1 MNDSD
6 NAKRPLADTAQ
17 TQESLPGVP
26 TPTVS
31 AAPPADPQT
40 VPPAPE
46 DDGSAPFV
54 PGQLPL
60 PLEREINA
68 SECLRPES
76 SLAEGSEAAPT
87 DACTDGSTPLPHA
100 DEKSAAAH
108 SPTNISAKA
117 PGKTTPEIQA
127 ASTQETESE
136 AASAPQNAPTPEV
149 APLSAA
155 SSSSISFSPTEAATP
170 TAPTASP
177 TPERGFFPLHP
188 IVPTPSGM
196 DPSLGSRI
204 FDLIA
209 RAPWLVLILMLAA
222 QTIFSLD
229 ARALWFSDEVRHADA
244 FRNLLEHGRGVV
256 LQLNGEDY
264 WDKPPLYFWFLR
276 GIYEVIRVEGPVL
289 YFTGAAVSALLYLL
303 SFLLLGRFVERADGR
318 TLLASGI
325 ILFCGGF
332 VYGLLHYARMDFLFS
347 ACIIC
352 AYAALYHALIRP
364 RSFLFSLLAFALAG
378 VACLIKGPLG
388 LALPLAAGIFFVFW
402 RGKPHRLLRLDM
414 ALGLLTACAVVAVW
428 VVLVHLEQGSLDDL
442 IREVWHKQIL
452 ARAGHSFAHK
462 EPFWYYVRLPLLLMP
477 FSLVLFCLPWHRLFS
492 SGVRERFRFL
502 RRPEGEGRAFLWCI
516 ALSALVLLSC
526 LSGKILI
533 YYLPALPAVALLASR
548 AILELSGFRAA
559 LFRRLIALVLV
570 LAGLGLFG
578 ATLVFF
584 GALPAPAGLGL
595 PAWRIT
601 GSSAFYLAAFGL
613 IAAGL
618 FLFMVLKSSRPEG
631 VLLSCALAFTLLSY
645 PLARDVAPAF
655 DAVLSPKG
663 QSLVM
668 KSWMEK
674 GYLPFSYKNYPGI
687 YAYYAG
693 SPVKDIE
700 SLAEL
705 PPMPG
710 EHGVVLAIRRKDL
723 KEWSGR
729 PACFKEVDARYIEHP
744 ERVLLVCPPKEAVP
758 VPGPETPVDSSASSD
773 SAPAPEQ
780 GADPDHAVPANS
792 PPTTDTTGTPDAA
805 TAVPAK
811 NGTFIPWKGCRLPLY
826 KADEAPSPAS
836 LP

>member
-1 MNDSD
+1 MSD
-6 NAKRPLADTAQ
+6 NAERPFAETAQ

-26 TPTVS
+26 TPSVS
-31 AAPPADPQT
+31 PAPPADPRT
-40 VPPAPE
+40 MPPVE
-46 DDGSAPFV
+46 DADDSASLV

-60 PLEREINA
+60 PLESDTNT
-68 SECLRPES
+68 SECRRPECFP
-76 SLAEGSEAAPT
+76 AKGPEAAPT
-87 DACTDGSTPLPHA
+87 DVCADGSVALPHA
-100 DEKSAAAH
+100 HGENATTPWPAE
-108 SPTNISAKA
+108 A
-117 PGKTTPEIQA
+117 PGESVPEDQTPPV
-127 ASTQETESE
+127 QESASE
-136 AASAPQNAPTPEV
+136 AASAPQNVPAPEA
-149 APLSAA
+149 APLPAA
-155 SSSSISFSPTEAATP
+155 SSSSASSPTGAVPPIFPA
-170 TAPTASP
+170 TASAASP
-177 TPERGFFPLHP
+177 APERGFFPLHP
-188 IVPTPSGM
+188 IISTPSGM

-204 FDLIA
+204 FDIIA

-276 GIYEVIRVEGPVL
+276 GIYEVVRVEGPLL

-325 ILFCGGF
+325 ILFCGGY
-332 VYGLLHYARMDFLFS
+332 VYALMHYARMDFLFS

-352 AYAALYHALIRP
+352 SYAALYHALIRP

-402 RGKPHRLLRLDM
+402 RGKPHRLLRLDI
-414 ALGLLTACAVVAVW
+414 ALGLLAACAVVAVW
-428 VVLVHLEQGSLDDL
+428 VVLVYLEQGSLDDL
-442 IREVWHKQIL
+442 IREVWYKQIL
-452 ARAGHSFAHK
+452 ARAANSFAHK

-477 FSLVLFCLPWHRLFS
+477 FSLVLFCLPWNRLFS

-533 YYLPALPAVALLASR
+533 YYLPALPAVALLTGR

-559 LFRRLIALVLV
+559 LFRRLTALVLV

-601 GSSAFYLAAFGL
+601 GSPAFYLVAFGL

-618 FLFMVLKSSRPEG
+618 FLFMVLKNSRPES

-668 KSWMEK
+668 KNWMDK
-674 GYLPFSYKNYPGI
+674 GYLPFSYNNYPGI
-687 YAYYAG
+687 YAYYAEA
-693 SPVKDIE
+693 PVKDIA

-710 EHGVVLAIRRKDL
+710 ERGVVLAIRRKDL
-723 KEWSGR
+723 NEWPGK
-729 PACFKEVDARYIEHP
+729 PDCLKEVDARYIEHP
-744 ERVLLVCPPKEAVP
+744 ERVLLVCPPKEAAP
-758 VPGPETPVDSSASSD
+758 APATEAPQSPPASSG
-773 SAPAPEQ
+773 STPAPEQ
-780 GADPDHAVPANS
+780 GVDPDHAAPANAA
-792 PPTTDTTGTPDAA
+792 PPDSTDTTSTLGTDAA
-805 TAVPAK
+805 PPTK
-811 NGTFIPWKGCRLPLY
+811 NGTFIPWKGCRIPLL
-826 KADEAPSPAS
+826 KADEAPSPTA

>member
-6 NAKRPLADTAQ
+6 NAKQPFGGTAQ
-17 TQESLPGVP
+17 TQEPLPGVP
-26 TPTVS
+26 TPTAS
-31 AAPPADPQT
+31 AAPPADLQT
-40 VPPAPE
+40 VE
-46 DDGSAPFV
+46 DDGSAPLV

-60 PLEREINA
+60 PLEGEANA
-68 SECLRPES
+68 PDVRITPRQ
-76 SLAEGSEAAPT
+76 AT
-87 DACTDGSTPLPHA
+87 DRT
-100 DEKSAAAH
+100 
-108 SPTNISAKA
+108 
-117 PGKTTPEIQA
+117 
-127 ASTQETESE
+127 
-136 AASAPQNAPTPEV
+136 AASAPQDAPTFEA
-149 APLSAA
+149 APASAA
-155 SSSSISFSPTEAATP
+155 SSPQDSSATP
-170 TAPTASP
+170 SAVSSAPD
-177 TPERGFFPLHP
+177 RGFFPLHP

-196 DPSLGSRI
+196 EPSLGSRI

-222 QTIFSLD
+222 QTVFSLD

-244 FRNLLEHGRGVV
+244 FRNLLEHGRGVI

-276 GIYEVIRVEGPVL
+276 GIYEIIRVEGPLL
-289 YFTGAAVSALLYLL
+289 YFTGVAVSALLYLL

-325 ILFCGGF
+325 ILFCGGY
-332 VYGLLHYARMDFLFS
+332 VYGLMHYGRMDFLFS
-347 ACIIC
+347 ACILYS
-352 AYAALYHALIRP
+352 YAALYHALIRP
-364 RSFLFSLLAFALAG
+364 RSFLFSLLAFTLAG

-414 ALGLLTACAVVAVW
+414 ALGLLTAFAVIAVW
-428 VVLVHLEQGSLDDL
+428 IVLVHLEKGSLDDL

-452 ARAGHSFAHK
+452 ARAGNSFAHK
-462 EPFWYYVRLPLLLMP
+462 EPFWFYVRLPLILMP
-477 FSLVLFCLPWHRLFS
+477 FTLVVFCLPWNRLFGV
-492 SGVRERFRFL
+492 GVRERFRFL

-533 YYLPALPAVALLASR
+533 YYLPALPAAALLIGR
-548 AILELSGFRAA
+548 ATLELSGFRAA
-559 LFRRLIALVLV
+559 LFRRLTALALV

-578 ATLVFF
+578 AALVFF
-584 GALPAPAGLGL
+584 GALPNPAWLGL
-595 PAWRIT
+595 PAWRIA
-601 GSSAFYLAAFGL
+601 GSSAFYLIAFGL
-613 IAAGL
+613 VAAGL
-618 FLFMVLKSSRPEG
+618 FLFMVMKSSRPEG
-631 VLLSCALAFTLLSY
+631 VLLGCALALTLLSY

-663 QSLVM
+663 QSLIM
-668 KSWMEK
+668 KSWMDK

-710 EHGVVLAIRRKDL
+710 DHGVVLAIRRKDL
-723 KEWSGR
+723 NEWPGK
-729 PACFKEVDARYIEHP
+729 PACLQEIDARYIEHP
-744 ERVLLVCPPKEAVP
+744 ERVLLICPPKEAMP
-758 VPGPETPVDSSASSD
+758 TPGTEAPAGVSSVSETGPAVTPT
-773 SAPAPEQ
+773 SAPGRDGTQDAVLT
-780 GADPDHAVPANS
+780 DTPDVGAVP
-792 PPTTDTTGTPDAA
+792 T
-805 TAVPAK
+805 AK
-811 NGTFIPWKGCRLPLY
+811 NGTFIPWKSCRIPLR
-826 KADEAPSPAS
+826 KADASPSPTS